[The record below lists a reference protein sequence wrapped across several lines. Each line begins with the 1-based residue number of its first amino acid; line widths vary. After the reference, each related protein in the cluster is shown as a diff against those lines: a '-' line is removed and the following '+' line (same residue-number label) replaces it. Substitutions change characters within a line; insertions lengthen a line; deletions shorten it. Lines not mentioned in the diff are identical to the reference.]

1 MLVNNKQ
8 CANNKNNEKILK
20 NKCEGIAQQKQ
31 KALYLLQSLKAKLF
45 CKLFFKKK
53 FYKFLK

>member
-45 CKLFFKKK
+45 CKLFFKKSSTN
-53 FYKFLK
+53 F